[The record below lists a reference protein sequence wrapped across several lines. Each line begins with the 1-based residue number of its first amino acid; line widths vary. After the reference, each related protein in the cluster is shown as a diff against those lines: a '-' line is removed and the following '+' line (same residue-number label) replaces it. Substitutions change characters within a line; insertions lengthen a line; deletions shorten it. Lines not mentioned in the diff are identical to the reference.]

1 MSDDGSR
8 GTVSALLGPTNT
20 GKTYRAIERML
31 GHQSGMIGLPLR
43 LLAREVYDRMSA
55 EVGEEAVALVTGE
68 EKRVPERPRYWVCT
82 TESMP
87 MDREVDVV
95 VVDEIQL
102 AADRQRGHVFTD
114 RLLRARGRIETWFL
128 GAQTVAPLIRE
139 LLPGV
144 RIDSRARLSE
154 LRYAGESTL
163 SALPPRSAIVA
174 FSAAT
179 VYELAERLRRR
190 RGGAAVV
197 LGALSPRTRNAQVA
211 MYQAGEV
218 DYIVATDAIGMGLN
232 MDVDHVAFAAT
243 SKYDGRELRP
253 LERDELAQIAGRAGR
268 YQRDG
273 SFGVLS
279 EVAALP
285 HSVVRAIE
293 RHRFAPL
300 SHLIWRNS
308 ELDLCSPGAL
318 IASLRARSPRSA
330 LRRIE
335 RADDFDA
342 LTQLTADPQI
352 LRRASSPSMT
362 RLLWDVCRIP
372 DFRGLLLDSHI
383 RLLARIFAQLS
394 SPPGRLHRDWMA
406 RRIAR
411 LDDTEGDIATL
422 MGRIAFIRTWTYIA
436 HHPEWVADASHW
448 QGRTAA
454 IENSLSDALH
464 ERLTERFVCR
474 RERTRSAP
482 APVNTIDASNPFRC
496 LIGLDLPDGPGENG
510 GVEVENEAGF
520 VDRVVASSQA
530 EIGVQSGVITFEG
543 RLLARLRRG
552 KDLLHPELVLAVDL
566 ELGAGARSQIHRRLL
581 AWLRDQVAAVLGP
594 LLGGISPTPS
604 PALRGLIYQLSRD
617 LGTTLSRS
625 GSAQVGALRA
635 GERGLL
641 RRHGV
646 FIGRQTIYLLQSLT
660 VANIARRMWLVEA
673 FLGAEATP
681 SLLVPGVPSV
691 AVDHDCDRRRYLL
704 LGYRVAGSRAL
715 RADALEE
722 YLIGLMAHAK
732 RGIVPLLPGAGEPL
746 GVTEDELPEFLD
758 ALGFEPLGDGRYR
771 RRAEKKRRHRSRR

>member
-1 MSDDGSR
+1 
-8 GTVSALLGPTNT
+8 
-20 GKTYRAIERML
+20 ML
-31 GHQSGMIGLPLR
+31 GHRSGMIGLPLR
-43 LLAREVYDRMSA
+43 LLAREVYDCMTA

-87 MDREVDVV
+87 MDREVDFV

-114 RLLRARGRIETWFL
+114 RLLRARGVLETWFL

-139 LLPGV
+139 LLPDV
-144 RIDSRARLSE
+144 RIDSRERLSE
-154 LRYAGESTL
+154 LRYVGESTL

-211 MYQAGEV
+211 IYQAGEV
-218 DYIVATDAIGMGLN
+218 DYLVATDAIGMGLN
-232 MDVDHVAFAAT
+232 MDVDHVAFAST

-279 EVAALP
+279 QVAGLP

-300 SHLIWRNS
+300 SYVVWRNS
-308 ELDLCSPGAL
+308 DLDLGSPAAL
-318 IASLRARSPRSA
+318 IASLRARSPRPE
-330 LRRIE
+330 LRRVE

-352 LRRASSPSMT
+352 LRRASGPSMT

-383 RLLARIFAQLS
+383 RFLARIFAQLS
-394 SPPGRLHRDWMA
+394 SPPGRLHGDWMA

-422 MGRIAFIRTWTYIA
+422 MSRIAFIRTWTYIA
-436 HHPEWVADASHW
+436 HHPDWVADASHW
-448 QGRTAA
+448 QERTAA

-464 ERLTERFVCR
+464 ERLTERFVRR
-474 RERTRSAP
+474 RERTRSIP
-482 APVNTIDASNPFRC
+482 AAAVTIDASSPFRC
-496 LIGLDLPDGPGENG
+496 LVGLDLPDPRAEHSDAR
-510 GVEVENEAGF
+510 VEHEATFVE
-520 VDRVVASSQA
+520 RVVASSQA
-530 EIGVQSGVITFEG
+530 QIEGRGGVITFEG
-543 RLLARLRRG
+543 RRLACLRRG
-552 KDLLHPELVLAVDL
+552 KDLLHPELVLTVDQ
-566 ELGAGARSQIHRRLL
+566 ELGAGARSRIHRRLR
-581 AWLRDQVAAVLGP
+581 AWLRDQVAAV
-594 LLGGISPTPS
+594 
-604 PALRGLIYQLSRD
+604 
-617 LGTTLSRS
+617 
-625 GSAQVGALRA
+625 
-635 GERGLL
+635 
-641 RRHGV
+641 
-646 FIGRQTIYLLQSLT
+646 
-660 VANIARRMWLVEA
+660 
-673 FLGAEATP
+673 
-681 SLLVPGVPSV
+681 
-691 AVDHDCDRRRYLL
+691 
-704 LGYRVAGSRAL
+704 
-715 RADALEE
+715 
-722 YLIGLMAHAK
+722 
-732 RGIVPLLPGAGEPL
+732 
-746 GVTEDELPEFLD
+746 
-758 ALGFEPLGDGRYR
+758 
-771 RRAEKKRRHRSRR
+771 